1 MVKTKPRT
9 LIIKK
14 NIQRKRYHYRKKI
27 RPIQFKRKNFEFKH
41 ITVEIPNLGEGF
53 ENYKIINLS
62 DIHLGQ
68 WLTSKHLNGVI
79 NLVNREKPDLLV
91 LTGDYVSYL
100 IDEIEEP
107 LETCFKNISPEI
119 QTLAVLGNHD
129 HWMGEDRIKKIF
141 KNANIKDISNDV
153 ITIKKQSGNNKSVLH
168 IAGVD
173 SYMLGKDRLDLVM
186 DKLPEYGPA
195 ILLVHEPD
203 FAKISSKTHRF
214 ALQISGHSHGG
225 QVVIPGLKPIIR
237 ASKSYRYPLGLYKV
251 EDMILYTSKGLGT
264 NFFWIRINCKPEIT
278 VFTLKRKK
286 D

>member
-9 LIIKK
+9 LTIKK

-27 RPIQFKRKNFEFKH
+27 RPIKFNKKNFEFRY
-41 ITVEIPNLGEGF
+41 INIEIPDLEEGF
-53 ENYKIINLS
+53 ENYKIINLT

-91 LTGDYVSYL
+91 FTGDYVSYL
-100 IDEIEEP
+100 IDEIEKP
-107 LETCFKNISPEI
+107 LENCFKNISPEI
-119 QTLAVLGNHD
+119 QKLAVLGNHD
-129 HWMGEDRIKKIF
+129 HWMGADRIKKIL

-153 ITIKKQSGNNKSVLH
+153 ITIEKEYQNKKSVLH

-173 SYMLGKDRLDLVM
+173 SYMLAKDRLDIVM
-186 DKLPEYGPA
+186 DKLPQEGPA

-225 QVVIPGLKPIIR
+225 QFIIPGLKPIFR
-237 ASKSYRYPLGLYKV
+237 ASKGYKYPLGLYNI
-251 EDMILYTSKGLGT
+251 DNMILYTSKGLGT
-264 NFFWIRINCKPEIT
+264 NFFWTRINCKAEIT
-278 VFTLKRKK
+278 VFTLKKK
-286 D
+286 K